1 MAGRYMSVDRGG
13 KADRSASR
21 NSIRVLFMIDPDLRY
36 FAFRR
41 IVPPIDD
48 RVVGIAESVGNFKPN
63 GPIGFVW

>member
-13 KADRSASR
+13 KADKRASR
-21 NSIRVLFMIDPDLRY
+21 NSIQVLFMRDPDLRY

-41 IVPPIDD
+41 IVPPIDG

-63 GPIGFVW
+63 GPIGLVW